1 MTFMVLKGPFKVI
14 IKYCILKKSCT
25 FNLIPLFL
33 FISSRCTKSSKK
45 KYLAENPNKKSEYT
59 VLDNTVDNTVDEKFP
74 IISKARVHTIHRIAK
89 KRN

>member
-33 FISSRCTKSSKK
+33 FISSRCTESSKK
-45 KYLAENPNKKSEYT
+45 QYLAENPNKKSESA
-59 VLDNTVDNTVDEKFP
+59 DEKLP
-74 IISKARVHTIHRIAK
+74 IISKARVHTIHRIVK

>member
-33 FISSRCTKSSKK
+33 FISSRCTESSKK
-45 KYLAENPNKKSEYT
+45 QYLAENPNKKSEYT
-59 VLDNTVDNTVDEKFP
+59 VLDNTADEKLP
-74 IISKARVHTIHRIAK
+74 IISKARVHTIHRIVK